1 MILWGKRKLIIA
13 FRKNLKLLLIGEPAD
28 AKICVDIFV
37 LLRAFGFCRL
47 CSPAKLCCF
56 IGVNIILIIDFIAL
70 TASAG
75 F

>member
-1 MILWGKRKLIIA
+1 MG
-13 FRKNLKLLLIGEPAD
+13 LKEANHCLLEKFETSFVGEPAAD